1 MRIFGFE
8 FSRGARSIDAMAP
21 DSAPTRQRISRGGPR
36 AGYRRGFQAGVTDRL
51 TSKWTTTDETVNM
64 SLLRHL
70 RTMRARSRDFGRNN
84 EYGRKFFSLIRT
96 HVVGP
101 NGFTLKVDCRRPDGQ
116 PDKPDSDR
124 IGRAYRRW
132 VKRGNFDVTGR
143 LSETQFDALAVTM
156 VGRDGEVLIRMVEG
170 RDRGPHRFQLQLLPG
185 HLLDEDHNRDLANGY
200 RIRMGVEFD
209 PFMKAVAYHLRI
221 IDGGA
226 DMHGT
231 ASQRYERVDAS
242 EIIHLFI
249 AEEIDQWRGVPWAY
263 VALRDAKHLDQFDE
277 AALVAANVGAAKM
290 GFFQQKD
297 PEAGPPM
304 GGEEGGDDGYG
315 AGGGDFVTSAEPGT
329 FDIIPDG
336 YELKEYDPTYPN
348 EVYDPFTRNVLRRLS
363 TGLLVANHSLTGD
376 LTQVNFSSIRAG
388 TLDERDMWK
397 MIQGWYAEIKA
408 QIFER
413 WLGLALIHDAE
424 LKSLP
429 YTKFDKFNAPV
440 FFGRR
445 WDWVDPKSDAAADR
459 EAVALGVRSRAQ
471 IIRESGRDP
480 DEVWAELQAESDMG
494 MAQPHAGGGGN
505 SGGSEPA
512 PKTGAKVRD
521 V

>member
-1 MRIFGFE
+1 MRIFGFQL
-8 FSRGARSIDAMAP
+8 GRSAP
-21 DSAPTRQRISRGGPR
+21 DAAAAAPPARQRIARGGH
-36 AGYRRGFQAGVTDRL
+36 ARRGFQAGVTDRL
-51 TSKWTTTDETVNM
+51 TAKWTTADETVNM
-64 SLLRHL
+64 SLLKHL
-70 RTMRARSRDFGRNN
+70 RPMRARSRDFARNN
-84 EYGRKFFSLIRT
+84 EYGRKFFSLVRT
-96 HVVGP
+96 HIVGP
-101 NGFTLKVDCRRPDGQ
+101 FGFTLKVDCRRPDGS
-116 PDKPDSDR
+116 PDKVDSQL
-124 IGRAYRRW
+124 IQRAYKRW
-132 VKRGNFDVTGR
+132 ARRGNFDVTGL
-143 LSETQFDALAVTM
+143 LSESQFDALAITM
-156 VGRDGEVLIRMVEG
+156 IARDGEVLIRMVEG
-170 RDRGPHRFQLQLLPG
+170 QDRGPHRFQLQLLSG
-185 HLLDEDHNRDLANGY
+185 QLLDEDHNRDLPDGR

-209 PFMKAVAYHLRI
+209 AFMKPVAYHLRLMT
-221 IDGGA
+221 GSA

-231 ASQRYERVDAS
+231 SSQRYERVDAS
-242 EIIHLFI
+242 EMLHLFVP
-249 AEEIDQWRGVPWAY
+249 EEIDQWRGVPWAY
-263 VALRDAKHLDQFDE
+263 VSLRDAKHLDQFDE

-304 GGEEGGDDGYG
+304 ARDGEDDD
-315 AGGGDFVTSAEPGT
+315 AGGYQDQRDFVTAAEPGT

-397 MIQGWYAEIKA
+397 MMQGFYSEAKCA
-408 QIFER
+408 VFGR
-413 WLGLALIHDAE
+413 WLARALAFDSE

-445 WDWVDPKSDAAADR
+445 WDWVDPKNDAAADR
-459 EAVALGVRSRAQ
+459 EAVALNVRSRAQ

-480 DEVWAELQAESDMG
+480 DEVWDELDAEEARG
-494 MAQPHAGGGGN
+494 MTAPHAGGGGN
-505 SGGSEPA
+505 SGSAPT
-512 PKTGAKVRD
+512 PKTD
-521 V
+521 

>member
-1 MRIFGFE
+1 M
-8 FSRGARSIDAMAP
+8 
-21 DSAPTRQRISRGGPR
+21 RQRIMHGGH
-36 AGYRRGFQAGVTDRL
+36 RRGFQAGVTDRL

-70 RTMRARSRDFGRNN
+70 RAMRARSRDFARNN
-84 EYGRKFFSLIRT
+84 EYGRKFFSLVRT

-101 NGFTLKVDCRRPDGQ
+101 VGFTLKVDCRRPDGTV
-116 PDKPDSDR
+116 DKADSQL
-124 IGRAYRRW
+124 IGAAYRRW
-132 VKRGNFDVTGR
+132 GRRGNFDVTGR
-143 LSETQFDALAVTM
+143 LSETQFDALALIM
-156 VGRDGEVLIRMVEG
+156 VARDGEALVRVVEG
-170 RDRGPHRFQLQLLPG
+170 RDRGPHRIQLQLLPG
-185 HLLDEDHNRDLANGY
+185 HLLDEDHNRDLANGH

-209 PFMKAVAYHLRI
+209 AFMKPVAYHLRVM
-221 IDGGA
+221 DGSA

-231 ASQRYERVDAS
+231 ASQRYQRVDAS
-242 EIIHLFI
+242 EIFHLFI
-249 AEEIDQWRGVPWAY
+249 PEEIDQWRGVPWAY

-304 GGEEGGDDGYG
+304 QVDGEEGDGY
-315 AGGGDFVTSAEPGT
+315 ASDRGDFVSSAEPGT

-397 MIQGWYAEIKA
+397 TIQGWYAEIKA
-408 QIFER
+408 EIFER
-413 WLGLALIHDAE
+413 WLGRALIHDAE
-424 LKSLP
+424 LKRLP
-429 YTKFDKFNAPV
+429 FTKFDKFNAPV

-445 WDWVDPKSDAAADR
+445 WDWVDPSSDAAADR
-459 EAVALGVRSRAQ
+459 ESVALGVRSRAQ

-480 DEVWAELQAESDMG
+480 DEVWAELQVEAGMG
-494 MAQPHAGGGGN
+494 MAQPHAGGGGS
-505 SGGSEPA
+505 SGGSAPA
-512 PKTGAKVRD
+512 ETTD
-521 V
+521 

>member
-1 MRIFGFE
+1 
-8 FSRGARSIDAMAP
+8 
-21 DSAPTRQRISRGGPR
+21 
-36 AGYRRGFQAGVTDRL
+36 
-51 TSKWTTTDETVNM
+51 
-64 SLLRHL
+64 
-70 RTMRARSRDFGRNN
+70 
-84 EYGRKFFSLIRT
+84 
-96 HVVGP
+96 
-101 NGFTLKVDCRRPDGQ
+101 
-116 PDKPDSDR
+116 
-124 IGRAYRRW
+124 
-132 VKRGNFDVTGR
+132 
-143 LSETQFDALAVTM
+143 
-156 VGRDGEVLIRMVEG
+156 MVEG
-170 RDRGPHRFQLQLLPG
+170 RDRGLHRFQLQLLPG
-185 HLLDEDHNRDLANGY
+185 HLLDEDHNRDLADGR

-209 PFMKAVAYHLRI
+209 AFMKPVAYHLRI
-221 IDGGA
+221 MDGSA

-304 GGEEGGDDGYG
+304 GGEDADGEDGYG
-315 AGGGDFVTSAEPGT
+315 SGGGDFVTSAEPGT

-397 MIQGWYAEIKA
+397 TIQGWYAEIKA
-408 QIFER
+408 HIFER
-413 WLGLALIHDAE
+413 WLGLALIHDDE

-480 DEVWAELQAESDMG
+480 DEVWAELQAEADMG

-505 SGGSEPA
+505 SGGSAPA
-512 PKTGAKVRD
+512 STTD
-521 V
+521 

>member
-1 MRIFGFE
+1 MRIFGFTL
-8 FSRGARSIDAMAP
+8 SRAAEKPVADMP
-21 DSAPTRQRISRGGPR
+21 VQRQKIGRGL
-36 AGYRRGFQAGVTDRL
+36 ARRGFQAGVTDRL
-51 TSKWTTTDETVNM
+51 TSKWTTMDETANM
-64 SLLRHL
+64 ALLKHL
-70 RTMRARSRDFGRNN
+70 RPMRARSRDFARNN
-84 EYGRKFFSLIRT
+84 EYGRKFFSLVRT

-101 NGFTLKVDCRRPDGQ
+101 AGFTLKVNCRRPDGSL
-116 PDKPDSDR
+116 DKADSDR
-124 IGRAYRRW
+124 IAQAYRKW
-132 VKRGNFDVTGR
+132 SKRGVMDVTGR
-143 LSETQFDALAVTM
+143 LSETQFDQLAVTM
-156 VGRDGEVLIRMVEG
+156 LARDGEVLIRMVEG
-170 RDRGPHRFQLQLLPG
+170 SDRGLHRFQLQLLPG
-185 HLLDEDHNRDLANGY
+185 HLLDEEHNRDLANGY

-209 PFMKAVAYHLRI
+209 PFMKPVAYHLRI
-221 IDGGA
+221 MTGSA

-231 ASQRYERVDAS
+231 TSQRYERVNAS
-242 EIIHLFI
+242 EIIHVFV
-249 AEEIDQWRGVPWAY
+249 AEEIEQWRGVPWAF

-304 GGEEGGDDGYG
+304 ASADSEDGAAHGDDQT
-315 AGGGDFVTSAEPGT
+315 FVTAAEPGS

-397 MIQGWYAEIKA
+397 TLQGFYAEIKEL
-408 QIFER
+408 IFGR
-413 WLGLALIHDAE
+413 WLGMAMIYDAD
-424 LKSLP
+424 LKALP
-429 YTKFDKFNAPV
+429 YTKFDKFNAPS

-445 WDWVDPKSDAAADR
+445 WDWVDPKNDAAADR
-459 EAVALGVRSRAQ
+459 EAVALRVKSRGQ

-480 DEVWAELQAESDMG
+480 DEVWAELDEEERRG
-494 MAQPHAGGGGN
+494 MTAPHAGGGGN
-505 SGGSEPA
+505 SGGADQPSPSQ
-512 PKTGAKVRD
+512 TD
-521 V
+521 

>member
-1 MRIFGFE
+1 MKIFGVMFGR
-8 FSRGARSIDAMAP
+8 STPPVDLTPAPAQQQRIARGGRGAPM
-21 DSAPTRQRISRGGPR
+21 
-36 AGYRRGFQAGVTDRL
+36 RRGFQAGVTDRL

-64 SLLRHL
+64 ALLRHL
-70 RTMRARSRDFGRNN
+70 RPMRARSRDFGRNN
-84 EYGRKFFSLIRT
+84 EYGRKFLSLVRT

-101 NGFTLKVDCRRPDGQ
+101 AGFTLKVDCRRPDGS
-116 PDKPDSDR
+116 PDVQDSQR
-124 IGRAYRRW
+124 IGRAYKKWGRR
-132 VKRGNFDVTGR
+132 GHYDVTGR
-143 LSETQFDALAVTM
+143 LSETQFDALAITM
-156 VGRDGEVLIRMVEG
+156 IARDGEVLIRIVEG
-170 RDRGPHRFQLQLLPG
+170 RDRGEHGIQLQLLAG
-185 HLLDEDHNRDLANGY
+185 HLLDEDHNRDLANGH

-209 PFMKAVAYHLRI
+209 AWMKPVAYHLRI
-221 IDGGA
+221 MSGSA

-231 ASQRYERVDAS
+231 ASQRYERVDAA
-242 EIIHLFI
+242 EMLHLFI
-249 AEEIDQWRGVPWAY
+249 AEEIDQWRGIPWAY

-297 PEAGPPM
+297 PEAGPPLASAE
-304 GGEEGGDDGYG
+304 GEGDEQGAYG
-315 AGGGDFVTSAEPGT
+315 DQQSFVSAAEPGS

-397 MIQGWYAEIKA
+397 MIQGFYAEVK
-408 QIFER
+408 QLIFGR
-413 WLGLALIHDAE
+413 WLGLALIFDPD

-429 YTKFDKFNAPV
+429 FSKFDKFNAPV
-440 FFGRR
+440 YFGRR
-445 WDWVDPKSDAAADR
+445 WDWVDPKGDAAADR

-480 DEVWAELQAESDMG
+480 DEVWAELDAEQARG
-494 MAQPHAGGGGN
+494 MDQPHAGGGSN
-505 SGGSEPA
+505 SNNDPA
-512 PKTGAKVRD
+512 PANGG
-521 V
+521 

>member
-1 MRIFGFE
+1 MKILGYAFGRSIEKEAPAPVAQQRIARGG
-8 FSRGARSIDAMAP
+8 RGAP
-21 DSAPTRQRISRGGPR
+21 V
-36 AGYRRGFQAGVTDRL
+36 RRGFQAGITDRL

-70 RTMRARSRDFGRNN
+70 RVMRARSRDFGRNN
-84 EYGRKFFSLIRT
+84 EYGRKFLSLIRT

-101 NGFTLKVDCRRPDGQ
+101 AGFTLKVDCRRPDGT
-116 PDKPDSDR
+116 PDQQDSRR
-124 IGRAYRRW
+124 IGGAYKKW
-132 VKRGNFDVTGR
+132 GERGNYDVTGR
-143 LSETQFDALAVTM
+143 LSETQFDALAITM
-156 VGRDGEVLIRMVEG
+156 IGRDGEVLIRMVEG
-170 RDRGPHRFQLQLLPG
+170 RDRGLHRIQLQLLSG
-185 HLLDEDHNRDLANGY
+185 HLLDEDHNRDLPNGH

-209 PFMKAVAYHLRI
+209 AWMKPIAYHLRI
-221 IDGGA
+221 MDGSA

-231 ASQRYERVDAS
+231 ASQRYERIDAS

-249 AEEIDQWRGVPWAY
+249 AEEIDQWRGIPWAY

-304 GGEEGGDDGYG
+304 ASDGDDETGSYG
-315 AGGGDFVTSAEPGT
+315 DRQDFVSAAEPGS

-397 MIQGWYAEIKA
+397 MLQGFYAEAKKL
-408 QIFER
+408 IFSR
-413 WLGLALIHDAE
+413 WLGLALIHDPD
-424 LKSLP
+424 LKALP

-445 WDWVDPKSDAAADR
+445 WDWVDPKNDAAADR
-459 EAVALGVRSRAQ
+459 EAVALGVCSRAQ
-471 IIRESGRDP
+471 IIRERGRDP
-480 DEVWAELQAESDMG
+480 DEVWAELEAEAARG

-505 SGGSEPA
+505 SNNDPA
-512 PKTGAKVRD
+512 PASAE
-521 V
+521 